1 MDREGIGTV
10 RILIML
16 FIVVLFLLAG
26 CRGEAVDEM
35 ETTPDSVSAGDS
47 IALEPDSLSTVET
60 VHTTP
65 QEAITGAYN
74 FIDEAGTAVD
84 AANERTEEL
93 EQMMENL

>member
-1 MDREGIGTV
+1 MDREGVGTV
-10 RILIML
+10 RTLSLL
-16 FIVVLFLLAG
+16 FIVALFLLAG
-26 CRGEAVDEM
+26 CHGESESDM

-47 IALEPDSLSTVET
+47 IAPEPDSLSAVET

-74 FIDEAGTAVD
+74 LIDEASTVVD

-93 EQMMENL
+93 EKMMEDL